1 MVDLFARL
9 FLEAVG
15 LQIGQLLGGDAR
27 MSVGRVVNE
36 ENGQHDPNEPKQAYY
51 YMERRP
57 TKVVVVIRLASKWTA
72 KNSSN

>member
-1 MVDLFARL
+1 VIVDLFAGL
-9 FLEAVG
+9 FFEAIG

-36 ENGQHDPNEPKQAYY
+36 ENGQHDPNDPKQAY

-57 TKVVVVIRLASKWTA
+57 TKVDVVIRLVSKWTA
-72 KNSSN
+72 KNSN